1 MASAS
6 AAKEDSTTD
15 QIEDVEIGADHRP
28 HITVTEEDVWR
39 F

>member
-15 QIEDVEIGADHRP
+15 QIEDVEIGADRP